1 MHQFFTDTPLEEG
14 GTYIFTKEQAHH
26 ARDVARLDHE
36 TIRLVHEGRAFFA
49 IPEQQD
55 GQYIA
60 KILKE
65 DTSVHETPVHTILAL
80 ALIRREKFELV
91 LQKAAEL
98 GADEII
104 PFISERCVVQ
114 KKKEKEDRQKERWN
128 TILKEASQ
136 QCKRNVIPAV
146 SSIMDFKEL
155 KNINADLKLLA
166 YEKRNERTPYVSEL
180 LEENIGS
187 VILVIGPE
195 GGFTEKEA
203 EELISSGFDEV
214 SLGSRIL
221 RAETAAMYGLSVI
234 AETAERRQS

>member
-26 ARDVARLDHE
+26 ARDVARLNHE

-49 IPEQQD
+49 EAVEED

-65 DTSVHETPVHTILAL
+65 DQNIHETPVHTVLAM

-104 PFISERCVVQ
+104 PFVSERCVVQ

-128 TILKEASQ
+128 AIVKEASQ
-136 QCKRNVIPAV
+136 QCKRNVIPTV
-146 SSIMDFKEL
+146 SSITDFDQLKE
-155 KNINADLKLLA
+155 IRADLRLLA
-166 YEKRNERTPYVSEL
+166 YEKRDERTPYISEL
-180 LEENIGS
+180 LDEEVKS
-187 VILVIGPE
+187 VLLVIGPE
-195 GGFTEKEA
+195 GGFTEAEA
-203 EELISSGFDEV
+203 QDLIHSGFKEV

-221 RAETAAMYGLSVI
+221 RAETAAMYGLAVI
-234 AETAERRQS
+234 GEVSERRQS